1 MVDFIAENC
10 YILQMKNKI
19 RELFKLEN
27 IHFVIIAV
35 LFVAVLWQSTHISGL
50 KDARDQLADENDQLR
65 IDAEAQQQI
74 IAELNDEAHI
84 YLDTLSDMK
93 AYNAD
98 LERKVTALNNDVQT
112 AEFMINDLEQ
122 ELMAINERLQAHETD
137 NQ

>member
-65 IDAEAQQQI
+65 IDTEAQQQI

-93 AYNAD
+93 AHNAD

-122 ELMAINERLQAHETD
+122 ELMAINERLQAHEAD

>member
-65 IDAEAQQQI
+65 IDVEAQQQI

-122 ELMAINERLQAHETD
+122 ELMAINERLQAHEAD

>member
-65 IDAEAQQQI
+65 IDTEAQQQI

-122 ELMAINERLQAHETD
+122 ELMAINERLRAHEAD

>member
-50 KDARDQLADENDQLR
+50 KDAKDQLADENDQLK

-122 ELMAINERLQAHETD
+122 ELMAINERLQAHEAD

>member
-50 KDARDQLADENDQLR
+50 KDARDQLADENDQLQ
-65 IDAEAQQQI
+65 IDADAQQQI

-122 ELMAINERLQAHETD
+122 ELMAINERLQAHEAD

>member
-50 KDARDQLADENDQLR
+50 KDARDQLADENDQLK

-122 ELMAINERLQAHETD
+122 ELMAINERLQAHEAD

>member
-74 IAELNDEAHI
+74 IVELNDEAHI

-122 ELMAINERLQAHETD
+122 ELMAINERLQAHEAD

>member
-98 LERKVTALNNDVQT
+98 LEAKVTALNNDVQT

-122 ELMAINERLQAHETD
+122 ELMAINERLQAHEAD

>member
-65 IDAEAQQQI
+65 IDVEAQQQI

-122 ELMAINERLQAHETD
+122 ELTDINERLKAHEAD

>member
-122 ELMAINERLQAHETD
+122 ELMAINERLQAHEAD

>member
-65 IDAEAQQQI
+65 IDTEAQQQI

-98 LERKVTALNNDVQT
+98 LEAKVTALNNDVQT

-122 ELMAINERLQAHETD
+122 ELMAINERLQAHEAD

>member
-35 LFVAVLWQSTHISGL
+35 LFVAVVWQSTHISGL
-50 KDARDQLADENDQLR
+50 KDARDQLADENYQLQ
-65 IDAEAQQQI
+65 IDTEAQQQI

-122 ELMAINERLQAHETD
+122 ELMAINERLQAHEAD